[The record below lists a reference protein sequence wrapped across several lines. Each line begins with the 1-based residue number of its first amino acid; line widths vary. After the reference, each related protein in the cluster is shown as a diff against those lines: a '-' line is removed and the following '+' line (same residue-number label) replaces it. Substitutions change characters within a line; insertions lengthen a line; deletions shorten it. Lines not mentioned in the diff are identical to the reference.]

1 MAQDL
6 RRDRIVTRS
15 MTAAKIQDGSS
26 DVERDTPAADGG
38 HRQITGTS
46 PVTSPN
52 LLATPL
58 TTIGRGMASLG
69 HQTPGQILVD
79 RLRQQMRRDGTVTVS
94 SSGTDGMNNSTP
106 TAPNVAELVMKPGK
120 AHTSVMTGIQP
131 ANRTTMASASLVV
144 PSSSSAA
151 IGSTPVLSST
161 LMTSSGSPGGSV
173 LPTGGKGK
181 ARGASQTQVSKS
193 PSSRA
198 SSHASVTSEAVA
210 AMQAQLTTLQ
220 MQMATNAE
228 LMNAM
233 MSTLMQQRGAPVV
246 PPLTGNVLVAF
257 NQQNGRHGVDGSDAN
272 SHISSVSE
280 QRVKDWISQQ
290 SHAGSTTKQPRASA
304 PTGPSSGGQIAS
316 GDVMDLGGVGL
327 TGNIAGGAGA
337 SVVAAGVPEGGSA
350 QQTDGQ
356 QARDMMAQLLE
367 LLKAWPGAQST
378 SCSSPQDSG
387 KATKTTELGVK
398 SALKDVSAAA
408 AKVSTNQLIQ
418 SPVIVA
424 SPMPSYTGD
433 TPVGPY
439 LEQFKCKAK
448 VNRWPKEEW
457 GLQLLS
463 ALDGRA
469 RNLLAIEQFGENPD
483 YDVVAAKLKENFS
496 SDMSSLA
503 HRHELDLLVRGVSER
518 GTPEPLVNLM
528 VRVKSMAMK
537 AFPTVDAETR
547 QQLAIPYFIRALNNK
562 LLEQSIWAATPTTL
576 SRALEVALACENG
589 LRSSTDTSQATGRPA
604 PKVRQ
609 VTDESYEQ
617 NEFAGML
624 DAVRVVTAG
633 LEKRLDK
640 HEQTINRKL
649 NDFTKNQLATAT
661 QGKDANMEA
670 LDRGVKCYGCGKLGH
685 VKRDCREK
693 KDDRRGAVENW
704 KWKQQCYACGEAGHL
719 AKECPTRQSGNRNGK
734 QDFEEGRG
742 AGQLAP
748 GLQRRE

>member
-15 MTAAKIQDGSS
+15 MTAAKIQDDSS
-26 DVERDTPAADGG
+26 DVGLDTPAADGG
-38 HRQITGTS
+38 HSRITGTS
-46 PVTSPN
+46 LDTSPN

-58 TTIGRGMASLG
+58 TTIGRGMASLN

-94 SSGTDGMNNSTP
+94 NSVTDGMNNSTP
-106 TAPNVAELVMKPGK
+106 TAPNATKLVMKPGK
-120 AHTSVMTGIQP
+120 AHTSVMTDTQP

-144 PSSSSAA
+144 PNSSPAA
-151 IGSTPVLSST
+151 IVSTPVLFST
-161 LMTSSGSPGGSV
+161 MMTSSGPTGGSV

-181 ARGASQTQVSKS
+181 AGGVSQTQVSKS
-193 PSSRA
+193 PSSRV
-198 SSHASVTSEAVA
+198 SSQASVTSEAMA

-220 MQMATNAE
+220 TQMATNAE

-233 MSTLMQQRGAPVV
+233 MTTLMQQRGTPVV
-246 PPLTGNVLVAF
+246 PPLTENVLITF
-257 NQQNGRHGVDGSDAN
+257 NQQHGQQGIDGSDAN

-280 QRVKDWISQQ
+280 QRAKDWVRQQ
-290 SHAGSTTKQPRASA
+290 SQAGSTTKKPKVTA
-304 PTGPSSGGQIAS
+304 PTGLNNGGQDAS
-316 GDVMDLGGVGL
+316 GNVMDLNRVVL
-327 TGNIAGGAGA
+327 TKNTADGTRASLIAT
-337 SVVAAGVPEGGSA
+337 GVPEGSSA
-350 QQTDGQ
+350 QQADGQ
-356 QARDMMAQLLE
+356 QAGDMMAQLLE

-387 KATKTTELGVK
+387 KVTKTTELGVK

-408 AKVSTNQLIQ
+408 ANVSTNQLIQ

-537 AFPTVDAETR
+537 AFPMVDAETR
-547 QQLAIPYFIRALNNK
+547 QQLAVPHFIRALNNK

-589 LRSSTDTSQATGRPA
+589 LRSSTDTSQATARPA

-617 NEFAGML
+617 NESAGML
-624 DAVRVVTAG
+624 DAVRAVTAG

-640 HEQTINRKL
+640 YEQTINRKL

-661 QGKDANMEA
+661 QGKDANVEA
-670 LDRGVKCYGCGKLGH
+670 SDRGVKCYGCGKLGH

-693 KDDRRGAVENW
+693 KDDRRW
-704 KWKQQCYACGEAGHL
+704 C
-719 AKECPTRQSGNRNGK
+719 S
-734 QDFEEGRG
+734 
-742 AGQLAP
+742 GQLEKEAAM
-748 GLQRRE
+748 LRMR